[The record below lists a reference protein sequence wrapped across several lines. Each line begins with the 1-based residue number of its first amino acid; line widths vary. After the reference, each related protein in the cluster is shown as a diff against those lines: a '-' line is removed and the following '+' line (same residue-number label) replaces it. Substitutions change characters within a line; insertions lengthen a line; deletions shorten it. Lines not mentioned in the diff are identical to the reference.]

1 MLPLFSR
8 ARALLGVRA
17 ASSLAASSL
26 AASSLAASSLAAA
39 AGLASAASCAAAPP
53 PPPPPPASPAAA
65 EEASAGGKLQ
75 QWKDSIYDYVIKPYA
90 EPSRERLLPDVPPQ
104 IKGKEKPT
112 LVVSLDGTLIESTWS
127 RQYGWRYVK
136 RPGVDVFLASLAPHY
151 ELVLWTESMNTADPV
166 VERLDPRRFIRHRLY
181 RDTTTYTGGKHIKD
195 LGALNRSMS
204 KVLIIDC
211 EAACFSLHPRH
222 GIAVPK
228 YDSEADPNKED
239 RALTR
244 LIPLLQERY
253 LALTHA
259 ASKGT
264 TSLVDELDKFP
275 PPLRA
280 ARESLSFSRPQG
292 EDVAAAFE
300 QRLAELKKTG
310 VRQNPTI
317 WGRLRG
323 ARDGM

>member
-1 MLPLFSR
+1 
-8 ARALLGVRA
+8 
-17 ASSLAASSL
+17 
-26 AASSLAASSLAAA
+26 
-39 AGLASAASCAAAPP
+39 
-53 PPPPPPASPAAA
+53 
-65 EEASAGGKLQ
+65 
-75 QWKDSIYDYVIKPYA
+75 
-90 EPSRERLLPDVPPQ
+90 
-104 IKGKEKPT
+104 
-112 LVVSLDGTLIESTWS
+112 
-127 RQYGWRYVK
+127 
-136 RPGVDVFLASLAPHY
+136 
-151 ELVLWTESMNTADPV
+151 MNTADPV

-244 LIPLLQERY
+244 LIPLLQY

-264 TSLVDELDKFP
+264 TSLVDELDKF
-275 PPLRA
+275 RG
-280 ARESLSFSRPQG
+280 QG